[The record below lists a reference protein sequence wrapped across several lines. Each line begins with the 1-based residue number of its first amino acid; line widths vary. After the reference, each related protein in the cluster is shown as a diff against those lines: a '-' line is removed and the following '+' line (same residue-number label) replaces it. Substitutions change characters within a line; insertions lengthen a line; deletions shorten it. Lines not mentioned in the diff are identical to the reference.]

1 MYQYLF
7 CSKCYDSNIYE
18 TIRVGCIPNHIFL
31 VQFGGISG
39 EFGQAVDDGS
49 YFGEILFSQS
59 THGKTNQA

>member
-1 MYQYLF
+1 
-7 CSKCYDSNIYE
+7 
-18 TIRVGCIPNHIFL
+18 VGCIPNHIFL